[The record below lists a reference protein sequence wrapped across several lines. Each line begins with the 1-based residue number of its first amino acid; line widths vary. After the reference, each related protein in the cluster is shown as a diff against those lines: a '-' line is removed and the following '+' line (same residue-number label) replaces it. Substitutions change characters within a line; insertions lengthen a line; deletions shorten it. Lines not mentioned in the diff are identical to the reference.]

1 MCTKVTSAIIPVWL
15 IVKDKLKVSHP
26 IDILKRPK
34 VTSGSML
41 TKVCSLAFDSMA
53 AENCRS
59 LQVTASQLRFT

>member
-1 MCTKVTSAIIPVWL
+1 MQVHRQVNISEVSRTVCTKVTSAVIPVRP

-41 TKVCSLAFDSMA
+41 TLVCSLA
-53 AENCRS
+53 
-59 LQVTASQLRFT
+59 